1 MMEAEHFFLDALKPV
16 VIYKHLLIFF
26 FSEEG
31 VSTGLTWPDSHC
43 PMRKTGREVGELEN
57 TMV

>member
-1 MMEAEHFFLDALKPV
+1 MRSLNMMEAEHFFLDALKPV

-31 VSTGLTWPDSHC
+31 VSTGLTWPDSH
-43 PMRKTGREVGELEN
+43 
-57 TMV
+57 